1 MECYEEAIKLL
12 SESKAN
18 ASTSDSQTFGTDI
31 TYVPARVIWPDTIKL
46 HNMSTEKT
54 NSNTDKFTMIIHET
68 KPSTQKKSIVSFSLS
83 SLLILNARALCVKCL
98 LNV

>member
-1 MECYEEAIKLL
+1 MECYEETIELL

-31 TYVPARVIWPDTIKL
+31 TYIPARVIWPDTVKL

-54 NSNTDKFTMIIHET
+54 NSNTDKFTMILHET
-68 KPSTQKKSIVSFSLS
+68 KPLTQKKSVVSFSLPPTLS
-83 SLLILNARALCVKCL
+83 ARALCVKCL
-98 LNV
+98 LNI